1 LLPSHHFDKAAA
13 STAGVSFILRLYP
26 AEAGWYHCTTSIKD
40 KGIMAGHSKWA
51 NIKHKKAAQDAK
63 RGKIFTRLI
72 KEITVAARMGGGDPN
87 SNPRLRLAV
96 DKAYEQNMPK
106 DNVERAIKRGSGDLE
121 GVNYEEVRYEGY
133 GIAGAAVLVDCMTD
147 NRVRTVA
154 DVRHA
159 FTKYG
164 GNLGTDGSVAFLFR
178 HCGQLLFPPGTD
190 ENRLMEAALEA
201 GADDIVTN
209 NDKSIEVIT
218 APYEFVEIRT
228 ALDKAGFKAELG
240 EVTMKPA
247 SETPLSG
254 DEAVKMQK
262 LLDALENIDDVQEV
276 YTTAVI
282 DE

>member
-1 LLPSHHFDKAAA
+1 
-13 STAGVSFILRLYP
+13 
-26 AEAGWYHCTTSIKD
+26 
-40 KGIMAGHSKWA
+40 MAGHSKWA

-164 GNLGTDGSVAFLFR
+164 GNLGTDGSVAFLFK

-190 ENRLMEAALEA
+190 ENKLMEAALEA

-247 SETPLSG
+247 NETLLSG
-254 DEAVKMQK
+254 DEAAKMQK
-262 LLDALENIDDVQEV
+262 LLDALESIDDVQEV